1 MPKIVEQKVRAFT
14 LEESMVKDISK
25 FSDVEL
31 LKMWRMIKDKTNI
44 YKSLSEPY
52 DDQEKKLK
60 ARIQRLLV
68 RDDNEVKSNKVSIP
82 KVGFAYKEE
91 IIGAKVMDWD
101 KFQKILAK
109 TDWLSIMR
117 AQMKQAGLQEYF
129 EEIMKGNVEH
139 PGEDIIKFVPFEK
152 LTIRVLNK

>member
-1 MPKIVEQKVRAFT
+1 MPKIVEDTTRAFT
-14 LEESMVKDISK
+14 LKESMVDDISK
-25 FSDVEL
+25 FTDLEIV
-31 LKMWRMIKDKTNI
+31 KMWRNLKDKI
-44 YKSLSEPY
+44 GEYKKLIEPY
-52 DDQEKKLK
+52 DDQRKILET
-60 ARIQRLLV
+60 RIQRLLV

-82 KVGFAYKEE
+82 KIGFAYKEE